1 MTLPPGGDLAGG
13 VVFWR
18 VGWSCGASRGGKWAG
33 RREVRAPALRAWTRV
48 GARARCR
55 PARPRRSGRALPKGG
70 GGGSTGRTSSISTH
84 SIPGRPRAGPARRI
98 GGQRAPGARGPPR
111 LTMEGGSFGAGR
123 AGAALDPVSFARRPQ
138 TLLRVAS
145 WVSGRPQPPPR
156 YPLPPRLVSRIPNT
170 CASPLPFAPS
180 PSTPALPPRPQVRV
194 TSPGWVRPPAG
205 GGGAGGDSRGP

>member
-1 MTLPPGGDLAGG
+1 MTLPPGGD
-13 VVFWR
+13 WR
-18 VGWSCGASRGGKWAG
+18 VEWYPGGWGGPAVPTGGGKWAG
-33 RREVRAPALRAWTRV
+33 RREVRAPALRPRTRV

-70 GGGSTGRTSSISTH
+70 GGGSTGRTGSISTR
-84 SIPGRPRAGPARRI
+84 SIPGRPRAGPARRT
-98 GGQRAPGARGPPR
+98 GGQRALGARGPPR
-111 LTMEGGSFGAGR
+111 LAMEGGSFGAGR

-156 YPLPPRLVSRIPNT
+156 YPLPPRLASRIPIT

-180 PSTPALPPRPQVRV
+180 PYTPALPPPA
-194 TSPGWVRPPAG
+194 PG
-205 GGGAGGDSRGP
+205 